1 MSDRPLALIIA
12 TRMEAQPFIEQ
23 LRLKA
28 AARTAIPLFSAGGTI
43 LAVSGIGKE
52 RASQAAELL
61 VRQSPRAVINCGAAG
76 SLRPGLEVGDI
87 FMIALVTELYHD
99 AVDGLVPRVYP
110 PDIAPCLPTAT
121 LFTSDHPVLTDDDR
135 RGDAV
140 HADLVDMEGSA
151 VVRVCRA
158 AGLKV
163 YLIKVVTDIAACT
176 APEIIAN
183 IKATRH
189 SLCDIVTR
197 RVMPLL

>member
-12 TRMEAQPFIEQ
+12 TGMEAQPFIEQ
-23 LRLKA
+23 LRMKA
-28 AARTAIPLFSAGGTI
+28 AARTAIPLFSVDGII
-43 LAVSGIGKE
+43 LAISGIGKE
-52 RASQAAELL
+52 RALQAAALL
-61 VRQSPRAVINCGAAG
+61 ARRSPRAVINCGAAG
-76 SLRPGLEVGDI
+76 SLRPGVAVGDI
-87 FMIALVTELYHD
+87 FAIAQVTELYND
-99 AVDGLVPRVYP
+99 AVDGLVPRAYP
-110 PDIAPCLPTAT
+110 ANIAPGLPTAT

-135 RGDAV
+135 RGAAV

-151 VVRVCRA
+151 VVRACRA

-176 APEIIAN
+176 SDEIIAN

-189 SLCDIVTR
+189 SLFDAVTQ